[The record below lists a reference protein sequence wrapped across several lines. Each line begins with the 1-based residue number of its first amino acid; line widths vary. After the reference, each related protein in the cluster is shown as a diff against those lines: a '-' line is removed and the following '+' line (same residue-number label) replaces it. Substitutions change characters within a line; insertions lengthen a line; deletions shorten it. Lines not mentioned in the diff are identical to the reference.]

1 MSMNR
6 RQVLKAGGALAAATA
21 LPDMASAQAT
31 FAPAPGAWRNFQTVT
46 RLEIAKHVGQ
56 VQAWIPLPAF
66 SAEDWF
72 KPAGSTWTTNATTAE
87 IKRDAKYNAE
97 MLHVVWG
104 ADEKAPVVEVTSKFA
119 TRDRAVD
126 LSKPGNVAALSAADH
141 KLYTSATELIP
152 VDGIVKET
160 SDKITA
166 GATSDLDKARRI
178 YEWIVDNTHRDP
190 KTRGCGVGDIASML
204 RSGNLGGKCA
214 DLNTLFVGLA
224 RAAGV
229 PARDN
234 YGIRIDESAAHK
246 TLGKSGDI
254 TTAQHCRP
262 EFYLVGLGWVPVD
275 PSDVRQLALDEDLPL
290 AHPRVA
296 ALREKLFGSWE
307 MNWVAFNQARD
318 VILARD
324 SVLGEL
330 PFFMYPQAE
339 VAGHPQDSL
348 EPEEFAYK
356 IVSAQLVGTG
366 IKF

>member
-1 MSMNR
+1 M
-6 RQVLKAGGALAAATA
+6 
-21 LPDMASAQAT
+21 
-31 FAPAPGAWRNFQTVT
+31 
-46 RLEIAKHVGQ
+46 LE
-56 VQAWIPLPAF
+56 
-66 SAEDWF
+66 
-72 KPAGSTWTTNATTAE
+72 
-87 IKRDAKYNAE
+87 
-97 MLHVVWG
+97 
-104 ADEKAPVVEVTSKFA
+104 
-119 TRDRAVD
+119 
-126 LSKPGNVAALSAADH
+126 
-141 KLYTSATELIP
+141 
-152 VDGIVKET
+152 
-160 SDKITA
+160 
-166 GATSDLDKARRI
+166 
-178 YEWIVDNTHRDP
+178 
-190 KTRGCGVGDIASML
+190 
-204 RSGNLGGKCA
+204 SGNLGGKCA

-262 EFYLVGLGWVPVD
+262 EFYLTGLGWVPVD

-318 VILARD
+318 VVLARD

-330 PFFMYPQAE
+330 SFFMYPQAE
-339 VAGHPQDSL
+339 VGGHAQDSL